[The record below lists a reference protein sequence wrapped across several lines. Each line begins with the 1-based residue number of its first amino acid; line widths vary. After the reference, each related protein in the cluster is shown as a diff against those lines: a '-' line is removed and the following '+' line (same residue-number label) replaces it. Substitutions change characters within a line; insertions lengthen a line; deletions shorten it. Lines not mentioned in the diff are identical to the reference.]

1 MVPNDK
7 QRRGYLPS
15 STASLMI
22 PRKLHI
28 HEKKETFGHLDNKW
42 CGVRVV
48 CGVHEVSSTTLQRR
62 SKVGK
67 KGSLYIFI
75 PCFITVSLFVMIHTA
90 SKRQFPATHI
100 EPQNAVEPGRRA
112 A

>member
-1 MVPNDK
+1 MIMVPNDK

-15 STASLMI
+15 STALLMI

-28 HEKKETFGHLDNKW
+28 HEEKETFGHLDNKW

-62 SKVGK
+62 SKVDK
-67 KGSLYIFI
+67 NGSLYIHSMLHHGIFV
-75 PCFITVSLFVMIHTA
+75 CYDTYRKQTAVSRHT
-90 SKRQFPATHI
+90 Q
-100 EPQNAVEPGRRA
+100 
-112 A
+112 